1 MPLAYSVDSRTVYYR
16 LFGSN
21 RNPCLG
27 FSREYKVR
35 ARIKSVVF
43 RLVSLYSTLPKKVGC
58 PGELKITWME
68 SHHHFEGEEFEGRA
82 ELVAFYAW

>member
-1 MPLAYSVDSRTVYYR
+1 MDLTPAVIYVIFVS
-16 LFGSN
+16 FFIN
-21 RNPCLG
+21 
-27 FSREYKVR
+27 
-35 ARIKSVVF
+35 VF